1 MGCSVTTIIV
11 AAGLCSAIRPKL
23 LTAFPP
29 ERYPNIK
36 ITAWGEGHWHIPCP
50 DSQVFPDADIWVKRH
65 VAHVEVRGDVSFA
78 KWTEYVVCRLIAADG
93 GTMRLM
99 SPPLEPRNQKWAAKW
114 NTLPEPG
121 EWRQAG
127 CKHKPP
133 KQPQQAKPPAKRRPA
148 ARKPAAQKNAGGL
161 SGLFDG
167 LRRKPQSRQQR
178 RSR

>member
-1 MGCSVTTIIV
+1 MTTIIV

-29 ERYPNIK
+29 ERYPSIA

-50 DSQVFPDADIWVKRH
+50 DSQVFPDADVWVKRH
-65 VAHVEVRGDVSFA
+65 IAHIDVNGDESFA
-78 KWTEYVVCRLIAADG
+78 KWAEYVVCRLIATDG

-99 SPPLEPRNQKWAAKW
+99 SRPLEPRNQKWAARW
-114 NTLPEPG
+114 NTLPTAG

-133 KQPQQAKPPAKRRPA
+133 QQAQQTPAKRRTV
-148 ARKPAAQKNAGGL
+148 ARKPTTQHGGLL
-161 SGLFDG
+161 SGLLDG
-167 LRRKPQSRQQR
+167 LRRKPRRQQR

>member
-1 MGCSVTTIIV
+1 MTTIIV

-29 ERYPNIK
+29 ERYPSIT
-36 ITAWGEGHWHIPCP
+36 ITAWGEGHWHIPCR

-65 VAHVEVRGDVSFA
+65 IAHIDVRGDASFV
-78 KWTEYVVCRLIAADG
+78 KWAEYVICRLIAVDG
-93 GTMRLM
+93 GTMHLM
-99 SPPLEPRNQKWAAKW
+99 SPPLEPRNAKWAARW
-114 NTLPEPG
+114 DTLPEPG

-133 KQPQQAKPPAKRRPA
+133 KQAKQAPAKRRTA
-148 ARKPAAQKNAGGL
+148 ARKTTKPATSGLL

-167 LRRKPQSRQQR
+167 LRRKPRRQQR